1 MASRVTRV
9 GNLDIQFQQNWEA
22 AKGNQLVQSLQQ
34 TISAVNSA
42 WGAIAALQASSG
54 SGGVTA
60 PVQIAGTTG
69 IGPQVSVGPGLTA
82 GQVLIAIAADN
93 AAFAQLQF
101 GQLAA
106 TDEAS
111 FAAAVQG
118 DVIIFHNGFWTA
130 MPDPS
135 TGLGLAD
142 PGQNA
147 LVMWNEAGSQ
157 FAWAIPAAGGG
168 IKLVT
173 GAISV
178 DASQLDHAKLQG
190 LHFTVIDPSVVAN
203 DHPQYAMLAAANTWA
218 LAQTFNAG
226 LISNANITLN
236 GNLEQSGAEPEWR
249 IVNTDDIANEGAW
262 RIHAEPGQFIISSVS
277 DDGADGENWL
287 CATRI
292 GETVDAVNVS
302 ANSFTYN
309 GFDVLVA
316 NPMGA
321 ANPFLYVIAGGIS
334 YEIATAAAI
343 PAPGTASQFVLAA
356 GWNSA
361 SGAIPIASTVPQ
373 DVEIPYGCT
382 LQEILIQTQP
392 GTAGSC
398 TITLGTQAF
407 PLTAPVDITGGVPP
421 AIAAATSYSNSTLTG
436 YTTVFAQKA
445 MIRATLTA
453 NSVFTSVKIFMRF
466 K

>member
-1 MASRVTRV
+1 MASVTRV

-34 TISAVNSA
+34 TISAVNRAST
-42 WGAIAALQASSG
+42 AIAALQAASG
-54 SGGVTA
+54 SGGLSA
-60 PVQIAGTTG
+60 PVQIADASAL
-69 IGPQVSVGPGLTA
+69 GPQVSVGPGLAA
-82 GQVLIAIAADN
+82 GQVLRASGDKSANFARLAFEDIADV
-93 AAFAQLQF
+93 
-101 GQLAA
+101 
-106 TDEAS
+106 DEAS
-111 FAAAVQG
+111 FAAATDG
-118 DVIIFHNGFWTA
+118 DVIMFHTGFWTA
-130 MPDPS
+130 MPDPN
-135 TGLGLAD
+135 TGLGLGD

-147 LVMWNEAGSQ
+147 LVMWNEAAAA
-157 FAWAIPAAGGG
+157 FAWAIPSAGGG
-168 IKLVT
+168 IKLVA

-178 DASQLDHAKLQG
+178 DATQLDHAKLEG
-190 LHFTVIDPSVVAN
+190 LHFTVASGGTLVAN
-203 DHPQYAMLAAANTWA
+203 DHPQYAMLAAANTWV
-218 LAQTFNAG
+218 LAQTFSAG
-226 LISNANITLN
+226 LISNADITLN

-249 IVNTDDIANEGAW
+249 IVNTDDIPNEGAW
-262 RIHAEPGQFIISSVS
+262 RIHAEPGQFIFSSVS

-292 GETVDAVNVS
+292 GEIVDAVNVS

-309 GFDVLVA
+309 GNDVLA
-316 NPMGA
+316 TAPIGA
-321 ANPFLYVIAGGIS
+321 TNPFLAVIAGGIN
-334 YEIATAAAI
+334 YQLALAADVVQ
-343 PAPGTASQFVLAA
+343 PGQVQFVLAA

-361 SGAIPIASTVPQ
+361 SGAIPIASTLPQ

-398 TITLGTQAF
+398 TVTLGTQAF